1 MLIDL
6 AKATHVSAAFENIR
20 GGGEEEVPPLSAY
33 CIRGAEL
40 TEAEL
45 RLALRWL
52 ALPLELREA
61 SLNHVQSCR
70 DDHG

>member
-1 MLIDL
+1 MLVDL
-6 AKATHVSAAFENIR
+6 AKAKQGRAQNGSV
-20 GGGEEEVPPLSAY
+20 GGGVGVPPLSAY

-45 RLALRWL
+45 LLALRWL

-61 SLNHVQSCR
+61 SLDHVEGR
-70 DDHG
+70 ADDHR